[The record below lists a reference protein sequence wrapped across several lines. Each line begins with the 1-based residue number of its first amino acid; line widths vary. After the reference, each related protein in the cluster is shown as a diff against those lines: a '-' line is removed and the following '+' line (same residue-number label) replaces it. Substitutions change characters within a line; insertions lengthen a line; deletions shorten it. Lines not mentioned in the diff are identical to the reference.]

1 MPGKSFTA
9 DLERFRNL
17 TREKMTKVFRQSVE
31 DVLQAAQ
38 TKQAGV
44 KETGGTFEL
53 GKIPVDLGNLV
64 GSLASELNGAE
75 LGEGEMSY
83 TLALAQAEAGDVMR
97 FVWTADYALRIELG
111 FSGEDALG
119 RKYNVPG
126 RHFVGQNAA
135 RWPEIVAANAQKVK

>member
-9 DLERFRNL
+9 DLERFRDL
-17 TREKMTKVFRQSVE
+17 TREKMTKVMRQSVD

-38 TKQAGV
+38 TRQPGV

-64 GSLASELNGAE
+64 ASLASEVNGAQIAA
-75 LGEGEMSY
+75 GEASY

-97 FVWTADYALRIELG
+97 FAWTAPYALRIELG

-119 RKYNVPG
+119 RKYNVQG